1 VLIVF
6 DRLFGT
12 YVAERADRPC
22 ECGLVSPVTTHNPI
36 RINVE
41 PWIGLARGLA
51 GARSLNEV
59 WHYLYGAPGWR
70 PDGKGLTTRELR
82 AQAAMT

>member
-1 VLIVF
+1 MF

-12 YVAERADRPC
+12 YIEERADVAC
-22 ECGLVSPVTTHNPI
+22 DYGLVSRVTTHNPI

-41 PWIGLARGLA
+41 PWIGLARDLA
-51 GARSLNEV
+51 SARSPATP
-59 WHYLYGAPGWR
+59 GCSCSGPPGWR